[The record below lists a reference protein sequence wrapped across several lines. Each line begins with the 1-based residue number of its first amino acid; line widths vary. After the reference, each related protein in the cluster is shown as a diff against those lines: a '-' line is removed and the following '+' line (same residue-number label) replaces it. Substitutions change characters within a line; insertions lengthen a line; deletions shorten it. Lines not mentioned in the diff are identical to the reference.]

1 MISLSSTSVRYQ
13 KNDEDEKGRRG
24 EGGDGKKMQQNSGL
38 YPRNINNK
46 LGLKMNLSM
55 FLSIFI

>member
-1 MISLSSTSVRYQ
+1 MDMISLSSTSVRYQ

-46 LGLKMNLSM
+46 LGLK
-55 FLSIFI
+55 